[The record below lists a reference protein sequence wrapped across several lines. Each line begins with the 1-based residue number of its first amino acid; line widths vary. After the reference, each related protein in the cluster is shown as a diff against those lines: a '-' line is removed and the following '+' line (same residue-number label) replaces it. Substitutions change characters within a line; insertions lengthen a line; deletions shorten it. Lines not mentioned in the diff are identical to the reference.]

1 MHKIADIEVQEKAGL
16 NEKLNAAVAA
26 AHSDPRAK
34 GGMGVLITRR
44 KLHHFTVALS
54 PDVPFGL
61 TQERD
66 QA

>member
-16 NEKLNAAVAA
+16 SEKLDAAVAA

-34 GGMGVLITRR
+34 GGMGVLITRH
-44 KLHHFTVALS
+44 KLHHFTVTLS

-61 TQERD
+61 AQEKD